1 MTTSTTPTS
10 KDTTWES
17 PAHKRT
23 VYGVL
28 AIVAIAILFDGYDLV
43 IYGAVLPNLLADPTQ
58 IGQLS
63 AGVAGTLGSWAMIG
77 VTIGAL
83 SAGAIGDRLGRRRVF
98 LTAIAWFSIGMA
110 LTAFST
116 SILAFGVLRFFTG
129 LGVGII
135 VATGGAIVAEFAPA
149 GHRSMQWR

>member
-1 MTTSTTPTS
+1 MPS
-10 KDTTWES
+10 KASKTWES

-28 AIVAIAILFDGYDLV
+28 AIVAVAILFDGYDLV

-63 AGVAGTLGSWAMIG
+63 PAVAGTLGSWAMIG

-98 LTAIAWFSIGMA
+98 LTAIAWFSLGMA
-110 LTAFST
+110 LTALTT
-116 SILAFGVLRFFTG
+116 SVLAFGV
-129 LGVGII
+129 
-135 VATGGAIVAEFAPA
+135 
-149 GHRSMQWR
+149 

>member
-1 MTTSTTPTS
+1 MVRRLFFQAEDGIRDRNVTGVQTCALPIWTCGPRRIVGNSLKTYGADHGLMLLCEKSYIGFSLPLWPHFKGAAMTTSTTPTS
-10 KDTTWES
+10 KYTTWES

-63 AGVAGTLGSWAMIG
+63 AGVAGTLG
-77 VTIGAL
+77 
-83 SAGAIGDRLGRRRVF
+83 
-98 LTAIAWFSIGMA
+98 
-110 LTAFST
+110 
-116 SILAFGVLRFFTG
+116 
-129 LGVGII
+129 
-135 VATGGAIVAEFAPA
+135 
-149 GHRSMQWR
+149 